1 MDYSLEALLW
11 FGPCKKWTIDLI
23 VSSATSGSAPM
34 FRSPPWIVPL
44 TVRACASTPA
54 AAHSR

>member
-1 MDYSLEALLW
+1 MEALLLW

-54 AAHSR
+54 AAPSR